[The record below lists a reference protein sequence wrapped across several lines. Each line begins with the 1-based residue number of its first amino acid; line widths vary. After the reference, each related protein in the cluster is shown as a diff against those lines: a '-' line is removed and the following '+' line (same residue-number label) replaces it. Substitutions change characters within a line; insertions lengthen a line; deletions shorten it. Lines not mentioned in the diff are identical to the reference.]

1 MINNELVSV
10 IMPMHNAARFVGKAI
25 ESVLAQTYD
34 CLELIVVDDNS
45 TDNSCDIVRQYQ
57 SKDSRIRL
65 LAVQAS
71 LQLHATRVLRMQ
83 KEGT

>member
-57 SKDSRIRL
+57 
-65 LAVQAS
+65 
-71 LQLHATRVLRMQ
+71 
-83 KEGT
+83 